1 MYEGIID
8 LAKLPTL
15 DLHGEIVDI
24 ARIKII
30 DFISDNIKLK
40 NKYVAIIHGKGT
52 GKVKEITHDTL
63 KNNKDVLEYKTCY
76 FNDGETIVKLNT
88 H

>member
-8 LAKLPTL
+8 INKLPTL

-24 ARIKII
+24 ARVKII
-30 DFISDNIKLK
+30 DFIGDNIKQQ
-40 NKYVAIIHGKGT
+40 NKYISIIHGKGT
-52 GKVKEITHDTL
+52 GKIKEVTHDTL
-63 KNNKDVLEYKTCY
+63 KNNKDVLDYKICY
-76 FNDGETIVKLNT
+76 FNDGETLVKLNT